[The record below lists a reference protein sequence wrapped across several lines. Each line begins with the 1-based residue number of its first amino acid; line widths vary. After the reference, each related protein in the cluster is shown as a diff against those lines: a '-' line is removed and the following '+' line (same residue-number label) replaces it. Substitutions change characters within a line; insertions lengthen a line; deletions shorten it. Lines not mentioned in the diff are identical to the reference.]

1 MKPGLRAKL
10 ALALIATSA
19 VTLIAAMAALVPPL
33 QHRIAADRLDD
44 MRELAGTARLALAR
58 MPASDLRPGA
68 ERQATLVRDL
78 ERRMGG
84 RVAILDARGAAL
96 ADTDPG
102 SPISG
107 TGPRSEVRDG
117 EAIVV
122 VPVRTRAGRRTI
134 VLRKSLRDT
143 AAAAT
148 VVRAALPIAAVAGLA
163 AALALSIGLSFGLLR
178 RLERLR
184 RGARRLADEGIGQPL
199 DLRAGRDE
207 VGEVAIALERMRAR
221 LHAEEQGR
229 QAFLDTASHELR
241 TPLASLRGTVELLRE
256 ELAYDAPDVESA
268 RHRAE
273 AALRQVDR
281 LSGLASDLLELRRV
295 DAEAPLAAEP
305 VDLAELA
312 ETIAAEAEARA
323 HAAGIALDV
332 EGPEPAWALGDP
344 RAVARILRAL
354 LDNSLRYGGGHDEA
368 TRGAGTPGREVV
380 CATEPLGS
388 RRGGSVTIE
397 AAGSSVCVRDTGPG
411 IRDDE
416 RELIFGRFER
426 GSASGAA
433 GGFGLGLPLARG
445 LARRMGGDVRA
456 EAAEHGARFVVTL
469 PACPAP
475 LPVGAAARGYDLSEE

>member
-1 MKPGLRAKL
+1 LRPGLRTKL
-10 ALALIATSA
+10 ALALVATSA
-19 VTLIAAMAALVPPL
+19 VTLVAAMAALVPPL
-33 QHRIAADRLDD
+33 QHRIASDRLDD

-58 MPASDLRPGA
+58 MPARDLRPGA
-68 ERQATLVRDL
+68 ERQAKLVRDL

-102 SPISG
+102 SPIFG
-107 TGPRSEVRDG
+107 GGPRSQVRDG
-117 EAIVV
+117 EAVV
-122 VPVRTRAGRRTI
+122 VVSVRTRAGRRTI

-143 AAAAT
+143 RAAAT
-148 VVRAALPIAAVAGLA
+148 VVRAALPVAAVAGLA
-163 AALALSIGLSFGLLR
+163 AALALAIGLSFGLLR

-184 RGARRLADEGIGQPL
+184 RGARRLADEGIERPL

-207 VGEVAIALERMRAR
+207 VGEVAVALERMRAR

-256 ELAYDAPDVESA
+256 ELAGDAPDLESA
-268 RHRAE
+268 RRRAE
-273 AALRQVDR
+273 GAQRQVER
-281 LSGLASDLLELRRV
+281 LGALASDLLELRRV

-312 ETIAAEAEARA
+312 DTIAAEAEARA

-332 EGPEPAWALGDP
+332 EAHEPAWAIGDP
-344 RAVARILRAL
+344 RAAARILRAL
-354 LDNSLRYGGGHDEA
+354 LDNALRYGGD
-368 TRGAGTPGREVV
+368 
-380 CATEPLGS
+380 
-388 RRGGSVTIE
+388 SVTIE
-397 AAGSSVCVRDTGPG
+397 AGGSSVCIRDNGPG

-416 RELIFGRFER
+416 RERIFGRFER

-445 LARRMGGDVRA
+445 LARRMGGDVRTATA
-456 EAAEHGARFVVTL
+456 EGGARFVVTL

-475 LPVGAAARGYDLSEE
+475 LPVGAAARGYDGSDP

>member
-1 MKPGLRAKL
+1 VRLGLRSKL
-10 ALALIATSA
+10 ALALVATSA
-19 VTLIAAMAALVPPL
+19 VTLVAAMAALVPPL
-33 QHRIAADRLDD
+33 QHRIASDRLDD

-58 MPASDLRPGA
+58 MPARDLRPGA
-68 ERQATLVRDL
+68 ARQAQLVRDL
-78 ERRMGG
+78 ERRTGG

-102 SPISG
+102 SSPISG
-107 TGPRSEVRDG
+107 AGPRSEVRDG

-122 VPVRTRAGRRTI
+122 LGVKTPAGRRTI
-134 VLRKSLRDT
+134 VVRKSLRDT

-148 VVRAALPIAAVAGLA
+148 VVRAAVPVAAVAGLA
-163 AALALSIGLSFGLLR
+163 AALALAIALSFGLLR

-184 RGARRLADEGIGQPL
+184 RGARRLADEGIGRPL

-256 ELAYDAPDVESA
+256 ELAYEAPDLESA

-273 AALRQVDR
+273 AAQRQVDR
-281 LSGLASDLLELRRV
+281 LSALASDLLELRRV

-323 HAAGIALDV
+323 QSAGIALAV
-332 EGPEPAWALGDP
+332 EAHEPAWAVADP

-354 LDNSLRYGGGHDEA
+354 LDNALRYGGE
-368 TRGAGTPGREVV
+368 
-380 CATEPLGS
+380 
-388 RRGGSVTIE
+388 SVAIE
-397 AAGSSVCVRDTGPG
+397 AGGASVCVRDSGPG
-411 IRDDE
+411 VRDEE
-416 RELIFGRFER
+416 RERIFGRFER

-445 LARRMGGDVRA
+445 LARRMRGDVRA
-456 EAAEHGARFVVTL
+456 EAAHRGARFVVTL

-475 LPVGAAARGYDLSEE
+475 LPIGAAARGYDESDP

>member
-1 MKPGLRAKL
+1 VKPGLRAKL
-10 ALALIATSA
+10 ALALVATSA

-33 QHRIAADRLDD
+33 QHRIASDRLDD

-58 MPASDLRPGA
+58 MPARDLRPGA
-68 ERQATLVRDL
+68 QRQARLVRTL

-107 TGPRSEVRDG
+107 GGARSEVRDG
-117 EAIVV
+117 EAVV
-122 VPVRTRAGRRTI
+122 VLPVKTHSGRRTI

-143 AAAAT
+143 QAAAT
-148 VVRAALPIAAVAGLA
+148 VVRAAVPVAAVAGLA
-163 AALALSIGLSFGLLR
+163 AALALAIGLSFGLLR

-184 RGARRLADEGIGQPL
+184 RGARRLADEGIERPL
-199 DLRAGRDE
+199 DLRVGHDE
-207 VGEVAIALERMRAR
+207 VAEVAVALERMRAR

-241 TPLASLRGTVELLRE
+241 TPLASLAGTVELLRE
-256 ELAYDAPDVESA
+256 ELAGDAPDLESA
-268 RHRAE
+268 RRRA
-273 AALRQVDR
+273 AAAERQVDR
-281 LSGLASDLLELRRV
+281 LSALASDLLELRRV

-332 EGPEPAWALGDP
+332 EAHEPAWAIGDP

-354 LDNSLRYGGGHDEA
+354 LDNALRYGGD
-368 TRGAGTPGREVV
+368 
-380 CATEPLGS
+380 
-388 RRGGSVTIE
+388 SVTLE
-397 AAGSSVCVRDTGPG
+397 VAGPRVAVCDSGTG

-416 RELIFGRFER
+416 RERIFGRFER
-426 GSASGAA
+426 GPA

-456 EAAEHGARFVVTL
+456 EDAERGARFVVTL

-475 LPVGAAARGYDLSEE
+475 LPVGAAARGYDGSDP

>member
-1 MKPGLRAKL
+1 LRPGLRAKL
-10 ALALIATSA
+10 ALALVATSA
-19 VTLIAAMAALVPPL
+19 VTLVAAMAALVPPL
-33 QHRIAADRLDD
+33 QHRIASDRLDD

-58 MPASDLRPGA
+58 MPARDLRPGA
-68 ERQATLVRDL
+68 ERQAKLVRDL

-107 TGPRSEVRDG
+107 AAPRSEVRDG

-122 VPVRTRAGRRTI
+122 LGVKTRAGRRTI

-148 VVRAALPIAAVAGLA
+148 VVRAAVPVAAVAGLA
-163 AALALSIGLSFGLLR
+163 AALALAIALSFGLLR

-184 RGARRLADEGIGQPL
+184 RGARRLADEGIERPL

-256 ELAYDAPDVESA
+256 ELAYEAPDLESA

-273 AALRQVDR
+273 AAQRQIDR
-281 LSGLASDLLELRRV
+281 LSALASDLLELRRV
-295 DAEAPLAAEP
+295 DAEAPIAAEP

-312 ETIAAEAEARA
+312 GTIAAEARA
-323 HAAGIALDV
+323 QAAGIALDV
-332 EGPEPAWALGDP
+332 EVHEPAWAVGDP

-354 LDNSLRYGGGHDEA
+354 IDNALRYGGD
-368 TRGAGTPGREVV
+368 
-380 CATEPLGS
+380 
-388 RRGGSVTIE
+388 SVTIE
-397 AAGSSVCVRDTGPG
+397 AGGSSVCVCDGGPG
-411 IRDDE
+411 VRDDE
-416 RELIFGRFER
+416 RERIFGRFER

-433 GGFGLGLPLARG
+433 AGFGLGLPLARG

-456 EAAEHGARFVVTL
+456 EAAPRGARFVVTL

-475 LPVGAAARGYDLSEE
+475 LPVGAAARGYDGSDP

>member
-10 ALALIATSA
+10 ALALVATSA

-33 QHRIAADRLDD
+33 QHRIASDRLDD

-58 MPASDLRPGA
+58 MPARDLRPGA
-68 ERQATLVRDL
+68 QRQARLVRTL

-107 TGPRSEVRDG
+107 GGPRSEVRDG
-117 EAIVV
+117 EAVV
-122 VPVRTRAGRRTI
+122 VLPVKTHSGRRTI

-143 AAAAT
+143 QAAAT
-148 VVRAALPIAAVAGLA
+148 VVRAAVPVAAVAGLA
-163 AALALSIGLSFGLLR
+163 AALALAIGLSFGLLR

-184 RGARRLADEGIGQPL
+184 RGARRLADEGIERPL
-199 DLRAGRDE
+199 DLRVGHDE
-207 VGEVAIALERMRAR
+207 VAEVAVALERMRAR

-241 TPLASLRGTVELLRE
+241 TPLASLAGTVELLRE
-256 ELAYDAPDVESA
+256 ELAGDAPDLESA
-268 RHRAE
+268 RRRA
-273 AALRQVDR
+273 AAAERQVDR
-281 LSGLASDLLELRRV
+281 LSALASDLLELRRV

-332 EGPEPAWALGDP
+332 EAHEPAWAIGDP

-354 LDNSLRYGGGHDEA
+354 LDNALRYGGD
-368 TRGAGTPGREVV
+368 
-380 CATEPLGS
+380 
-388 RRGGSVTIE
+388 SVTLE
-397 AAGSSVCVRDTGPG
+397 VAGPRVAVCDSGTG

-416 RELIFGRFER
+416 RERIFGRFER
-426 GSASGAA
+426 GPA

-456 EAAEHGARFVVTL
+456 EDAERGARFVVTL

-475 LPVGAAARGYDLSEE
+475 LPVGAAARGYDGSDP